1 MTIEQI
7 LSDVFSITE
16 LKINDDLEL
25 RQIPLWDSMSHMM
38 LILQIEEKY
47 KVELT
52 GDEIADL
59 RSVRHIR
66 ELLLKRNVPL

>member
-7 LSDVFSITE
+7 LSDVFSISE

-25 RQIPLWDSMSHMM
+25 WQIPLWDSMSHMM

-66 ELLLKRNVPL
+66 ELLQKRNVPI

>member
-16 LKINDDLEL
+16 SNINDDLEL
-25 RQIPLWDSMSHMM
+25 REIPLWDSMSHMM
-38 LILQIEEKY
+38 LILQIEERFKIDFN
-47 KVELT
+47 

-59 RSVRHIR
+59 RSVRDIR
-66 ELLLKRNVPL
+66 AVLRKKNVSL